1 MGLRRTCA
9 VMPRGRRLFGV
20 YQASGLHFGDIVDWT
35 YSLVELLGI
44 PVPRA
49 SAPDRASLRRRCII
63 ATTPPSEEPRPRG
76 RHRSLQAAAAILK
89 ATLYLLERQPLRKV
103 TADAIA
109 RRAGVSKTTIY
120 KWWPN
125 KRLVA
130 LDAYLAGMTEQ
141 VAMPDTGSAEM
152 DFTLQLK
159 SVMAFYTSPLGRL
172 FSQFLAEGQSD
183 PGFLALFRERFLY
196 ARRDMARIMWRRGV
210 DRGEIR
216 EEIDGEIALDLIYGP
231 MIFRL
236 LAGHGSL
243 SDRESEA
250 VVAAVFGGL
259 RRTKNGRRPRAR
271 QDATVSGAAL
281 QLGMNPARS

>member
-1 MGLRRTCA
+1 MIENSGCPLARSRTPASPRRRCAIATPLRSEA
-9 VMPRGRRLFGV
+9 ANEPKARGRR
-20 YQASGLHFGDIVDWT
+20 
-35 YSLVELLGI
+35 
-44 PVPRA
+44 
-49 SAPDRASLRRRCII
+49 
-63 ATTPPSEEPRPRG
+63 
-76 RHRSLQAAAAILK
+76 RSLQAEAAILK

-125 KRLVA
+125 KSLVA

-141 VAMPDTGSAEM
+141 VAMPDTGSAEL
-152 DFTLQLK
+152 DFTQQLK

-172 FSQFLAEGQSD
+172 FCQFLAEGQSD

-196 ARRDMARIMWRRGV
+196 ARRDTARVMWRRGV

-216 EEIDGEIALDLIYGP
+216 EEIDGEIVLDLIYGP

-250 VVAAVFGGL
+250 VVEAVFGGL
-259 RRTKNGRRPRAR
+259 RRSKNGRRGRAR
-271 QDATVSGAAL
+271 PDVTVSGATV
-281 QLGMNPARS
+281 QPGVNPQEAEVV

>member
-1 MGLRRTCA
+1 LPCARSRTPA
-9 VMPRGRRLFGV
+9 
-20 YQASGLHFGDIVDWT
+20 GD
-35 YSLVELLGI
+35 
-44 PVPRA
+44 
-49 SAPDRASLRRRCII
+49 API
-63 ATTPPSEEPRPRG
+63 ATPHPAEAAKEPKARG
-76 RHRSLQAAAAILK
+76 RHRSLQAEAAILK

-125 KRLVA
+125 KSLVA

-141 VAMPDTGSAEM
+141 VAMPDTGSAEL
-152 DFTLQLK
+152 DFTQQLK

-172 FSQFLAEGQSD
+172 FCQFLAEGQSD
-183 PGFLALFRERFLY
+183 PGFLALFRERFLF
-196 ARRDMARIMWRRGV
+196 ARRDTARVMWRRGL

-216 EEIDGEIALDLIYGP
+216 EEVDGEIVLDLIYGP

-250 VVAAVFGGL
+250 VVEAVFGGL
-259 RRTKNGRRPRAR
+259 RRSKNGRRGRATP
-271 QDATVSGAAL
+271 DARVSGATV
-281 QLGMNPARS
+281 QPGVNPQEAEVV